1 MCLYNLR
8 LWAPHHGNFVN
19 NGINTADRQPTGKV
33 KRIYQYIKFGWSECL
48 EGKRHVSFCALYE
61 FCYFLV
67 LS

>member
-19 NGINTADRQPTGKV
+19 NGINTADRQPTGKLAEV

-48 EGKRHVSFCALYE
+48 EGTETCVILCPL
-61 FCYFLV
+61 
-67 LS
+67 